1 MAVRDIALMGNDV
14 LKRVAE
20 PVADPSAPE
29 IAELARDMRETL
41 ENIAS
46 TGIAAPQ
53 VFVSKRLF
61 VYRVPEHLIPPGSK
75 LKPIS
80 WRVVINPV
88 LEPLVEEKGPI
99 GFEKCLSIPG
109 LHGAVPRYPRV
120 RVRAQQLDGS
130 ALEITAAGYHARLL
144 QHEYDHLDGI
154 LYPQR
159 MTDITEL
166 AFNSELGDRFYI
178 PRDPALFVE

>member
-1 MAVRDIALMGNDV
+1 MGNDV

-20 PVADPSAPE
+20 IVEDPTAPK
-29 IAELARDMRETL
+29 IAELARDMRDTL

-61 VYRVPEHLIPPGSK
+61 VYRVPEHLIPPGAK
-75 LKPIS
+75 MKPIS

-99 GFEKCLSIPG
+99 GFEKCLLIPG
-109 LHGAVPRYPRV
+109 LHGEVPRYERV
-120 RVRAQQLDGS
+120 RVLAQQLDGS

-166 AFNSELGDRFYI
+166 AFNSGLGDRFYI

>member
-20 PVADPSAPE
+20 PVEDPSAPE
-29 IAELARDMRETL
+29 IAELARDMRDTL
-41 ENIAS
+41 DNIAS
-46 TGIAAPQ
+46 TAIAAPQ

-88 LEPLVEEKGPI
+88 LEPLVEEKEPI

-109 LHGAVPRYPRV
+109 LHGAVPRYARV
-120 RVRAQQLDGS
+120 RVRAQQLDGTPI
-130 ALEITAAGYHARLL
+130 EITAGGYHARLL

-159 MTDITEL
+159 MTDISKL
-166 AFNSELGDRFYI
+166 AFDSQLGDRFYI